1 MLILLRTFLFI
12 IAGWYLIKWLVRW
25 ITGGA
30 GGDGSEK
37 KVTKEDRYEA
47 LTDQKIDDADYEDL

>member
-1 MLILLRTFLFI
+1 MLTLLRTFLFI

-25 ITGGA
+25 ITGGTS
-30 GGDGSEK
+30 GGGPDNK
-37 KVTKEDRYEA
+37 AKKEDRYEA

>member
-1 MLILLRTFLFI
+1 MLTLLRTFLFI
-12 IAGWYLIKWLVRW
+12 IAGWYLLKWLVRW

-30 GGDGSEK
+30 GGGGRAKEA
-37 KVTKEDRYEA
+37 TKEDRYEA